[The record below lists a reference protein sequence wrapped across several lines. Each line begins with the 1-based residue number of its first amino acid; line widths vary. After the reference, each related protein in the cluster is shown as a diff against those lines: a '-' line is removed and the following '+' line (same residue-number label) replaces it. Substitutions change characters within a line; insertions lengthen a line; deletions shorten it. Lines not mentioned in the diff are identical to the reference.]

1 MNKND
6 FNDFDFSAALK
17 RSMQQA
23 VDYKNGDS
31 AKVRIVV
38 REKPTQKYTGDEVKR
53 IRTELGL
60 SQNGM
65 ALALGVSKRTIE
77 AWEAGRISPRKAT
90 GRLLYLIDNNHE
102 LLDQLITV

>member
-1 MNKND
+1 MKMND

-17 RSMQQA
+17 RSMRQA
-23 VDYKNGDS
+23 ASYKNGDP

-38 REKPTQKYTGDEVKR
+38 REKPTPKYTGDEVKH
-53 IRTELGL
+53 IRAQLGL

-102 LLDQLITV
+102 LLDQLIRV